1 MKIRILFAV
10 AVFGYLSACASV
22 KTLPEDYQAPI
33 PLPRE
38 YLTEFC
44 YQPSTITEEL
54 TLVKEKKKYRLYEV
68 SIDAGLNG
76 FDDDSLITFDYY
88 EQLSETVSPIVLL
101 LPILNGQKHLMR
113 PFATQFASKGYAV
126 IIIDTTQRNTLLD
139 DLKNPEPSIRKAVQR
154 HRRVIDW
161 AESRPS
167 LDISRL
173 GVFGASLG
181 GFNALYLAALDKRVN
196 VASIALVGGSLPYVL
211 LNSNERRIV
220 EAVTGVKN
228 ELSFNDEQLMEYLTD
243 KIVTDTLAIA
253 PHVNAERI
261 LMILAKFDKTV
272 PYASQLELYEKMG
285 RPQAI
290 TLPTGHITAA
300 AYIFYLRS
308 RVSEFF
314 EQKLSAAAKS
324 GTAAIS
330 PDYCNEV
337 FAAQE

>member
-1 MKIRILFAV
+1 MKFRVLFGV
-10 AVFGYLSACASV
+10 AVLGHLSACASV
-22 KTLPEDYQAPI
+22 KTLPEDYRLPV

-44 YQPSTITEEL
+44 YQPSPITEEL
-54 TLVKEKKKYRLYEV
+54 ILTEEKEKYRLYEV

-88 EQLSETVSPIVLL
+88 DQLSEIASPVVLL

-113 PFATQFASKGYAV
+113 PFATLFARKGYAV
-126 IIIDTTQRNTLLD
+126 IIIDTVQRNTLLD
-139 DLKNPEPSIRKAVQR
+139 DLKNPEPSIRKVVQR

-161 AESRPS
+161 AESRPNI
-167 LDISRL
+167 DISSL

-181 GFNALYLAALDKRVN
+181 GFNALYLAALDKRVS

-220 EAVTGVKN
+220 EAVTEVKN

-253 PHVNAERI
+253 PHVNADRI
-261 LMILAKFDKTV
+261 LMVLAKFDKAV
-272 PYASQLELYEKMG
+272 PYASQLELYETMG
-285 RPQAI
+285 RPEAI

-308 RVSEFF
+308 RVFEFF
-314 EQKLSAAAKS
+314 DQKLSEASES

-330 PDYCNEV
+330 PDHCDEV
-337 FAAQE
+337 FAAHE

>member
-1 MKIRILFAV
+1 M
-10 AVFGYLSACASV
+10 
-22 KTLPEDYQAPI
+22 LPEDYQPPAP
-33 PLPRE
+33 LARE

-44 YQPSTITEEL
+44 YQPSPIAEEL

-76 FDDDSLITFDYY
+76 FDDDSPITFEYY
-88 EQLSETVSPIVLL
+88 QQPGDTVSPVVML

-113 PFATQFASKGYAV
+113 PFATKFASKGYAV
-126 IIIDTTQRNTLLD
+126 IIIDTAQRNTLLD

-161 AESRPS
+161 AESRPN
-167 LDISRL
+167 LDVSRL

-196 VASIALVGGSLPYVL
+196 VASVALVGGSLPYVL

-228 ELSFNDEQLMEYLTD
+228 ELSLNDEQLMQYLTD
-243 KIVTDTLAIA
+243 KIVTDTLVIA
-253 PHVNAERI
+253 PHINAERI
-261 LMILAKFDKTV
+261 LMVLAKFDRAV

-285 RPQAI
+285 RPEAI

-308 RVSEFF
+308 HVFEFF
-314 EQKLSAAAKS
+314 DKKLSPASKS

-337 FAAQE
+337 FAVHE